1 MFDIFCNV
9 ITNNIKNPY
18 NFENDL
24 LEQAKLMESIRISSH
39 EKKTSTPFRDQMISL
54 FWQTKTRKL
63 NYQFFV
69 LYEAVFRRIFNNL
82 K

>member
-18 NFENDL
+18 DFENDL

-39 EKKTSTPFRDQMISL
+39 EKRL
-54 FWQTKTRKL
+54 
-63 NYQFFV
+63 V
-69 LYEAVFRRIFNNL
+69 LLSEI